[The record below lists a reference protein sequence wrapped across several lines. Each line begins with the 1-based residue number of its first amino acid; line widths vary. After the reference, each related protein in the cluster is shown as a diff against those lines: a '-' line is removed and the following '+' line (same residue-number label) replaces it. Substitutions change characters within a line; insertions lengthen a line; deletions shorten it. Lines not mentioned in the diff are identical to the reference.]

1 MDINFIIFF
10 FLIALSRQ
18 SASSLPK
25 NSRLCF
31 ELVYVLYTLETTSKK
46 KNQFIM
52 ITKRWRRQRDEIV
65 QPAADAFHF
74 VNRRI
79 EKRDFFN
86 LKIKFEGKFQKPTML
101 VLIFRSGG
109 IIICQTKY
117 FLDPLIKLSVAY
129 TTNGV

>member
-31 ELVYVLYTLETTSKK
+31 ELVYVLYTLETTSIYHDHKK
-46 KNQFIM
+46 MEKI
-52 ITKRWRRQRDEIV
+52 DEIV

-79 EKRDFFN
+79 EKKGIFLN

-109 IIICQTKY
+109 IIIC
-117 FLDPLIKLSVAY
+117 
-129 TTNGV
+129 

>member
-52 ITKRWRRQRDEIV
+52 IKKKMEKIDEIV

-79 EKRDFFN
+79 EKRDFF
-86 LKIKFEGKFQKPTML
+86 K
-101 VLIFRSGG
+101 S
-109 IIICQTKY
+109 
-117 FLDPLIKLSVAY
+117 
-129 TTNGV
+129 